1 MIHEL
6 KIEKNYL
13 QRLLEEKKKAE
24 IRFNDRD
31 YQRGDKLKFYNVT
44 RRVIPGDSDFWV
56 FFEITHV
63 YSGVGMAQGYVCLS
77 LKRIESGK
85 EKKANKAKRVIPIAC
100 DSPDYVTPP
109 ES

>member
-6 KIEKNYL
+6 KIEKNHL

-31 YQRGDKLKFYNVT
+31 YQLGDKLKFYNVT
-44 RRVIPGDSDFWV
+44 ERVIPGDSDFWV

-77 LKRIESGK
+77 LERIESNDINNRRK
-85 EKKANKAKRVIPIAC
+85 L
-100 DSPDYVTPP
+100 
-109 ES
+109 